1 MTTPA
6 SPLRI
11 ELDGTIAR
19 LTFCRPEK
27 RNAINDATLDA
38 LRAYFNSPSDGTRC
52 VILSG
57 DGGHFSAGLDLSEHL
72 ARTPEAVFAHSQG
85 WHQVMELMRLSGLPI
100 VSVLTGAVMGGGLE
114 MAAATHV
121 RIAEPTTMFRMPEG
135 KRGIFVGGGGSVNIA
150 RIIGADRM
158 TEMMLTGRTYDAAA
172 AHQLGLAHYV
182 ANEGEGHAMATELAA
197 QIASNATG
205 INKTIV
211 TALSRISDMPRAE
224 GLYTES
230 LNAAL
235 SQTSADAE
243 EGLRAFLEKRQPNFR

>member
-1 MTTPA
+1 MTPA
-6 SPLRI
+6 ASPVHI
-11 ELDGTIAR
+11 EQDGAIAR

-38 LRAYFNSPSDGTRC
+38 LRSFFSAPPEGTRC

-158 TEMMLTGRTYDAAA
+158 TEMMLTGRTYDAEDARR
-172 AHQLGLAHYV
+172 LGLAHYV
-182 ANEGEGHAMATELAA
+182 ADEGEGHKLASELAA
-197 QIASNATG
+197 EIAGNATN
-205 INKTIV
+205 INKTII
-211 TALSRISDMPRAE
+211 TALLRISDMPRAE

-243 EGLRAFLEKRQPNFR
+243 EGLKAFLEKRPPNFR